1 MDYISSTIESINQEN
16 KFCIFMGDFN
26 IDLLKIDTHA
36 DSKFFINS
44 SGSCFFK
51 PQIFQPTRITDHSA
65 TLIDNIFL
73 NSIEHFIIRGNL
85 IYDLTDH
92 LPNFIILNK
101 FSDLPSVTKLYKRDY
116 SNFSETALVD
126 DISSVD
132 WQFLLQGEAD
142 PSRMFDSFYKEL
154 NSIVDKHIPIKQLSR
169 SELKSYSKP
178 WITSAI
184 KTSISSEE

>member
-85 IYDLTDH
+85 I
-92 LPNFIILNK
+92 
-101 FSDLPSVTKLYKRDY
+101 
-116 SNFSETALVD
+116 
-126 DISSVD
+126 
-132 WQFLLQGEAD
+132 
-142 PSRMFDSFYKEL
+142 
-154 NSIVDKHIPIKQLSR
+154 
-169 SELKSYSKP
+169 
-178 WITSAI
+178 
-184 KTSISSEE
+184 